1 MTKCLAID
9 RNQKGCRCNSI
20 NDTRFCKK
28 HDYMVEYTDEMLL
41 NQQICS
47 GCKKA
52 YYIPDGKT
60 CQSCRVRG
68 AKINKINRE
77 NVVLCANEGC
87 VFKRSVENI
96 YCNKHQLCIF
106 VDETVAM
113 GKKVCQQYIRGCRT
127 QVDIDYKYS
136 RCQICL
142 EKDREKDKKRRLNAK
157 NSKKTD
163 THQTCSTCC
172 KEVENSLF
180 IGVNGGSIKTCKN
193 CRDNNRIQD
202 EKRNKEHVNALKRI
216 SDKKPERIA
225 TKLKWK
231 DANYEKV
238 VMYCMNH
245 RQRQIDEN
253 IGEYLER
260 NAQQAKNWRENNPDK
275 VKVNNQNKI
284 NNINLQY
291 GVYSR
296 SASDKQLDF
305 EISQEEFNKLVIEP
319 CYYCDIIQERGFNG
333 IDRLDS
339 NIGYVAD
346 NCVSSCMV
354 CNYMKGC
361 LYFDIFLKRIEHI
374 LTYNNKIKGRYFP
387 EELSDYNAASYN
399 EYKRRANNKLLH
411 FELTIN
417 DYIELITANC
427 YLCDRKSCEKYKNGI
442 DRVDNNI
449 GYIIS
454 NVKPCCGSC
463 NYIKKNMELGELFD
477 KMLMIYNKHL
487 PNIQKEKNQIK
498 TQKYRNNKIESI
510 GIDEYRKRE
519 REQKQKQRNQPNIT
533 KNINKKTTDEKR
545 EEARIR
551 KQKQREKLKEKYG
564 DEEYKQKRAKELA
577 EYRKLKKETNI

>member
-142 EKDREKDKKRRLNAK
+142 EKEREKDKKRRLNART
-157 NSKKTD
+157 SKKTD

-180 IGVNGGSIKTCKN
+180 IGVNGGSTKTCKN
-193 CRDNNRIQD
+193 CRDSNRIQD
-202 EKRNKEHVNALKRI
+202 EKREKEHVNALQRI
-216 SDKKPERIA
+216 SDKNPERIA
-225 TKLKWK
+225 KKMEWREE
-231 DANYEKV
+231 NYEKV

-253 IGEYLER
+253 VGEYLER
-260 NAQQAKNWRENNPDK
+260 QAQQAKKWRENNPDK

-296 SASDKQLDF
+296 SASDKRLDF
-305 EISQEEFNKLVIEP
+305 EISQEEFNKIVKEP

-339 NIGYVAD
+339 NIGYVVD
-346 NCVSSCMV
+346 NCVSCCKV
-354 CNYMKGC
+354 CNYMKGS
-361 LYFDIFLKRIEHI
+361 LPVNVFLKRIEHI
-374 LTYNNKIKGRYFP
+374 LTYNNKINGRYFT
-387 EELSDYNAASYN
+387 EEFCDSNAVSYN
-399 EYKRRANNKLLH
+399 EYKKRADNKSLLYD
-411 FELTIN
+411 LTTEEYN
-417 DYIELITANC
+417 TITKSQC
-427 YLCDRKSCEKYKNGI
+427 YLCSRNSREKYKNGI
-442 DRVDNNI
+442 DRVDNNL
-449 GYIIS
+449 GYIMS
-454 NVKPCCGSC
+454 NVKACCASC

-477 KMLMIYNKHL
+477 KMTEIFMKC
-487 PNIQKEKNQIK
+487 NIKVETTIFVSDTHKPS
-498 TQKYRNNKIESI
+498 RNMV
-510 GIDEYRKRE
+510 
-519 REQKQKQRNQPNIT
+519 

-545 EEARIR
+545 EEALIR
-551 KQKQREKLKEKYG
+551 KQQQREILKEKCG

-577 EYRKLKKETNI
+577 DYRKSKNETNI